1 MKNVRNVFF
10 ADSFNNWSYNY
21 WDRSRFFP
29 KSIIGGKTVSAYA
42 YLMPWFTIDWYPAK
56 EPYHI

>member
-10 ADSFNNWSYNY
+10 ADSFNNWSHNY
-21 WDRSRFFP
+21 WDRSRLFP
-29 KSIIGGKTVSAYA
+29 KIIIGGKTVPAYA

-56 EPYHI
+56 EPYDI